1 MSQLSTQPSTLI
13 PLVAIL
19 VGLLLVY
26 SVTALKRGW
35 TRRPSRYKTFFV
47 VGLPW
52 LPLGFMTDNY
62 LLGVVGVCF
71 VVYGLANRD
80 KWENEKQR
88 PELTDQ
94 EKKKRALLL
103 ILLSLSFLIGVA
115 LFVALFR
122 EAQ

>member
-19 VGLLLVY
+19 VGLLLIY
-26 SVTALKRGW
+26 FVTALKRGW

-62 LLGVVGVCF
+62 PLGVMGVCF

-80 KWENEKQR
+80 KWENEKQC

>member
-1 MSQLSTQPSTLI
+1 MAQLASTSI
-13 PLVAIL
+13 PVIALL

-26 SVTALKRGW
+26 FVIALKRGW
-35 TRRPSRYKTFFV
+35 TRRSSRYKTFFV
-47 VGLPW
+47 IGLPW

-62 LLGVVGVCF
+62 PLGVMGVCF

-80 KWENEKQR
+80 KWENEKQC

-115 LFVALFR
+115 LLL